1 MRIHEQA
8 VKYLKHKDGESEPFF
23 CCVSYHHPHNPFY
36 APEEV
41 RQRFVDLDYELP
53 EMPEDLDYGVMERW
67 LNDFHG
73 VPGLREYFMKE
84 ENLRWLYETYLAM
97 VYDVDMHAGE
107 LIRVLEE
114 KGILEDTVIIFA
126 SDHGDMMGH
135 RGMVQK
141 RSFYDRSAKV
151 PLIFSFP
158 GNFCEGKHIV
168 EPVSLLDLFPT
179 LADMAGGKAPSDLP
193 GISLHEA
200 LISGSG
206 IPDRPVFCE
215 YHGEGVH
222 APCFMVREGK
232 YKYIYVHGYE
242 ELIYN
247 LSKDP
252 EEMHNHIG
260 DPKLSHIVSRLKGRI
275 LDEFDPNDV
284 SKNALISQRNRKYIY
299 DCVGK
304 AKKEDNP
311 F

>member
-1 MRIHEQA
+1 
-8 VKYLKHKDGESEPFF
+8 
-23 CCVSYHHPHNPFY
+23 
-36 APEEV
+36 
-41 RQRFVDLDYELP
+41 
-53 EMPEDLDYGVMERW
+53 
-67 LNDFHG
+67 
-73 VPGLREYFMKE
+73 
-84 ENLRWLYETYLAM
+84 
-97 VYDVDMHAGE
+97 
-107 LIRVLEE
+107 
-114 KGILEDTVIIFA
+114 
-126 SDHGDMMGH
+126 
-135 RGMVQK
+135 
-141 RSFYDRSAKV
+141 
-151 PLIFSFP
+151 
-158 GNFCEGKHIV
+158 
-168 EPVSLLDLFPT
+168 
-179 LADMAGGKAPSDLP
+179 
-193 GISLHEA
+193 LHEA